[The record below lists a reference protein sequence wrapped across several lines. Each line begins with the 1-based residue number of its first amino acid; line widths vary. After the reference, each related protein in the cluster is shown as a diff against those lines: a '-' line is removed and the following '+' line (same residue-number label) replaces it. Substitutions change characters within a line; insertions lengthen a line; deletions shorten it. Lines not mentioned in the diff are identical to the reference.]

1 MKDVL
6 FICTANI
13 FRSRF
18 SEEVYNSLAL
28 NANISSKAFSA
39 GLMVGK
45 YKTRKIYEPALR
57 QLELL
62 KIEPLRKNELSVH
75 VNDIKLDKY
84 KKIICMD
91 QNEHFPMVEAN
102 SKLKAYDIEYWEIV
116 DEPLVSSNISLP
128 LCYDKIKNLISEY
141 PFD

>member
-1 MKDVL
+1 MQDVL

-18 SEEVYNSLAL
+18 SEEVYNSLTL
-28 NANISSKAFSA
+28 NAKIPSRAFSA
-39 GLMVGK
+39 GLLVGE

-57 QLELL
+57 QLQLL
-62 KIEPLRKNELSVH
+62 NIDPLRKNELSIH
-75 VNDIKLDKY
+75 VNDINLGEY

-91 QNEHFPMVEAN
+91 QNEHFPMVQAN
-102 SKLKAYDIEYWEIV
+102 PKLKGYDIDYWEIV
-116 DEPLVSSNISLP
+116 DEPLVSSQISLP
-128 LCYDKIKNLISEY
+128 LCYDKIKNLVLEY